1 MHSVGGL
8 SVKCKEIDVK
18 SCKILACIFEENVS
32 KCKGVTFYIA
42 FNLEN
47 SQGLWTKES
56 RARYERERKEEK
68 WSRYET
74 ERDEKWF
81 K

>member
-1 MHSVGGL
+1 MYSVEGV

-18 SCKILACIFEENVS
+18 SCKIVACIFEENAS
-32 KCKGVTFYIA
+32 KCKGVTVYIA

-56 RARYERERKEEK
+56 RTRHERKRRREMI
-68 WSRYET
+68 WIA
-74 ERDEKWF
+74 
-81 K
+81 